1 MIQSTKLTNLQL
13 EILKLF
19 SREVPN
25 NELLEIKRMLA
36 NYFAGKLTAEAD
48 KVWDEKGLTDD
59 DMDKWLKELS

>member
-36 NYFAGKLTAEAD
+36 NYFTGKLTAEAD